1 MALIYQP
8 SKRIFCGWFEP
19 LKSTTYSEYPFL
31 SHPHEKARRPVP
43 PVLGVED
50 ARIVFGM
57 SGEEDLPAAFGRE
70 GEDPRLVGF
79 SEHLELGMC
88 AHGLFVDRRVPR
100 VRNPEDVVAA
110 PEEHGASPHD
120 AVLEDTRELALEKR
134 LPYPDELAGL
144 AVLRAPTALH
154 ADGAQFVACHTNSSV
169 SGVLKKTSCQTIRA
183 KGVVSKNRPCLGGIT
198 RASSA

>member
-1 MALIYQP
+1 MPASY
-8 SKRIFCGWFEP
+8 C
-19 LKSTTYSEYPFL
+19 
-31 SHPHEKARRPVP
+31 
-43 PVLGVED
+43 
-50 ARIVFGM
+50 GM

-70 GEDPRLVGF
+70 RRSPPRRI

-88 AHGLFVDRRVPR
+88 AHGLLRRSSCASEWESWTSSLP
-100 VRNPEDVVAA
+100 

-183 KGVVSKNRPCLGGIT
+183 KGVVSKNRPCPGGIT
-198 RASSA
+198 RASSAMIPRRGPDDAVFVRRTYILRPQKK